1 MNLKLSIKNIRSV
14 TGADFIDSNGLSEDF
29 FIQNVVIDSRS
40 PLINNHTL
48 FVILTGNKTSGE
60 KYVPDFVQK
69 GGTVVLTD
77 KQLLNAEV
85 AQIVV
90 PNVLRALQKIAV
102 HHRKQFDI
110 PVIGITGSNGKTTV
124 KEWLYHV
131 LKEKYQ
137 IVRSPKSYNSQ
148 IGVAL
153 SVLEMNAQHE
163 LAIFEAGISRP
174 GEMEHLEKMIQPTI
188 GIFTGIGD
196 AHNSG
201 FNPENPEEEKRREK
215 FKLFDRV
222 KVLVEEAGTHMS
234 IKEDSEKS
242 NYSIQSR
249 ANTLVLEDE
258 EGSKATY
265 NVPFSNKASISNA
278 ALVALTVGLFDV
290 DSNLLQKQLKS
301 LPTISMRLEKISGK
315 NDNLLINDVYS
326 LDEKSLEIG
335 VQYLNANKDGK
346 STAVFIAED
355 SSTVNASTTLLT
367 ALQRIKAQIQIDTV
381 VYFGPESIAK
391 EYPFIDR
398 FYAKTEDFSEAP
410 VHLENKA
417 ILFTGSRNCHLE
429 IVVNAFTEKKHI
441 TRLSINLENIRKNLN
456 VFRDRIKSET
466 TILAMVKAQSYGGG
480 ILEMAKFLEEEN
492 VGYFGVAYA
501 DEGVI
506 LRKGGIQKPIL
517 VMNPEPA
524 AFDDMID
531 YDLEPSIYSTELLNA
546 FIHQLILRRRINFPI
561 HIKLD
566 TGMNRL
572 GFREEQFPLLL
583 EMVATQPEVFVKS
596 VFSHLS
602 VADDGEEG
610 AYTRDQIQK
619 FIAQTGKIE
628 KGLGYGF
635 IRHLANSAGAYH
647 YPEAHFDMVRLG
659 IGLFG
664 LLEESKQ
671 AGFENVLRLSSQI
684 SQVRAIKAGESVG
697 YSRAFKAE
705 KDTTIGIIPVG
716 YSDGLRRGLSKGK
729 WSVIIHETKYPIIG
743 NVCMDM
749 CMVDLGNDPV
759 KAGDEVQLFG
769 DGNSIF
775 AMSKVLDTIPYE
787 IISSISSRVH
797 RVYTEE

>member
-1 MNLKLSIKNIRSV
+1 MNLKLSIKDIRFV
-14 TGADFIDSNGLSEDF
+14 TGADFIDSNRLSEGF

-40 PLINNHTL
+40 PLVNNHTL

-60 KYVPDFVQK
+60 KFVPDFVQK
-69 GGTVVLTD
+69 GGYVILTD
-77 KQLLNAEV
+77 KYLPNVEV

-90 PNVLRALQKIAV
+90 KNTLRALQKIAA
-102 HHRKQFDI
+102 HHRKQFDV
-110 PVIGITGSNGKTTV
+110 PVIAITGSNGKTTV

-131 LKEKYQ
+131 LKEKFQ

-153 SVLEMNAQHE
+153 SILEMNDHHE

-201 FNPENPEEEKRREK
+201 FNSDNPEEEKYREK
-215 FKLFDRV
+215 FKLFGQV
-222 KVLVEEAGTHMS
+222 KALVEEAGTHLS
-234 IKEDSEKS
+234 VKKDSKKS
-242 NYSIQSR
+242 NYWIQSSP
-249 ANTLVLEDE
+249 NTMILECE
-258 EGSKATY
+258 NGYKGIY
-265 NVPFSNKASISNA
+265 VVPFSNKASISNA
-278 ALVALTVGLFDV
+278 ALVALTVGLFDFNP
-290 DSNLLQKQLKS
+290 NLLQEQLKS

-315 NDNLLINDVYS
+315 NNNLLINDVYS

-335 VQYLNANKDGK
+335 LQYLNANKDGK

-355 SSTVNASTTLLT
+355 TSSVKASTTLLG
-367 ALQRIKAQIQIDTV
+367 ALKRIKQQIQIDTV
-381 VYFGPESIAK
+381 VYFGAESIAK
-391 EYPFIDR
+391 EYAFIDR
-398 FYAKTEDFSEAP
+398 IYDKTEDFSEAP
-410 VHLENKA
+410 VNLENKA

-456 VFRDRIKSET
+456 VFRSRIKSET
-466 TILAMVKAQSYGGG
+466 TLLAMVKAQSYGGG
-480 ILEMAKFLEEEN
+480 ILEVAKFLEEEN

-531 YDLEPSIYSTELLNA
+531 YGLEPSIYSIDLLNT
-546 FIHQLILRRRINFPI
+546 FIHKLILRRKINFPI
-561 HIKLD
+561 HLKLD

-572 GFREEQFPLLL
+572 GFREEQFPLLF
-583 EMVATQPEVFVKS
+583 EMIATQPEVFVKS

-602 VADDGEEG
+602 VADDRKEYD
-610 AYTRDQIQK
+610 YTHNQIQK
-619 FIAQTGKIE
+619 FIKQTTKIE
-628 KGLGYGF
+628 RGLGYGF
-635 IRHLANSAGAYH
+635 TRHLANSAGAYH
-647 YPEAHFDMVRLG
+647 YPETHFDMVRLG

-684 SQVRAIKAGESVG
+684 SQVRLIKSGESVG
-697 YSRAFKAE
+697 YGRMFKAE

-716 YSDGLRRGLSKGK
+716 YSDGLRRGLGKGK
-729 WSVIIHETKYPIIG
+729 WSVIIHDTKYPIIG

-749 CMVDLGNDPV
+749 CMVDLGNDPI

-769 DGNSIF
+769 NGNSIF

-787 IISSISSRVH
+787 IISSISTRVH